1 MSLMTFLALAVAAA
15 EPGSAPRQLAIGDA
29 LPELRG
35 EFLNGKAAILPQAAA
50 GRPALLLLG
59 FTYDSRIAVEAWASR
74 FREQYKSAGDRV
86 TFFEV
91 PMIGGMARMGKW
103 FIDSGMRK
111 GTPKQ
116 DWEHVITV
124 YGGVAPWKARTAF
137 QDPKAAYLVL
147 IDGAG
152 KVAWM
157 HRDSGFNEK
166 AFAAL
171 RSAVDGLLQ
180 PTR

>member
-1 MSLMTFLALAVAAA
+1 MTLFAPMLLFAVAADPQA
-15 EPGSAPRQLAIGDA
+15 AARPLAPGDT
-29 LPELRG
+29 LPELKG
-35 EFLNGKAAILPQAAA
+35 EFLNGKTAILPQAAA

-59 FTYDSRIAVEAWASR
+59 FTYDSRIAVEVWAAR

-86 TFFEV
+86 TFYEI

-103 FIDSGMRK
+103 FIDGGMRK

-124 YGGVAPWKARTAF
+124 YGGVAPWKARAAF

-157 HRDSGFNEK
+157 HRDSAFDEN

-171 RSAVDGLLQ
+171 RSAVDRLLQ
-180 PTR
+180 SPH

>member
-1 MSLMTFLALAVAAA
+1 MMTMFASMLLFAVAADTPA
-15 EPGSAPRQLAIGDA
+15 VRPLAAGDT

-35 EFLNGKAAILPQAAA
+35 EFLNGKPAILPQAAA

-59 FTYDSRIAVEAWASR
+59 FTYDSRIAVEAWAAR

-157 HRDSGFNEK
+157 HRDSGFDEK
-166 AFAAL
+166 ALAAL
-171 RSAVDGLLQ
+171 RSAVDGLLH

>member
-1 MSLMTFLALAVAAA
+1 MMTLF
-15 EPGSAPRQLAIGDA
+15 APLLLFGATADSQTVRPLNTGDT

-35 EFLNGKAAILPQAAA
+35 EFLNGKPAVLPQAAS

-59 FTYDSRIAVEAWASR
+59 FTYDSRVAVETWAAR
-74 FREQYKSAGDRV
+74 FREQYKSAGDSV
-86 TFFEV
+86 TFYEI

-124 YGGVAPWKARTAF
+124 YGGVSPWKTRTGF
-137 QDPKAAYLVL
+137 RDPKAAYLIL
-147 IDGAG
+147 MDGAG
-152 KVAWM
+152 KIVWR
-157 HRDSGFNEK
+157 HSDSGFDEQ
-166 AFAAL
+166 AFASMRDAIDKL
-171 RSAVDGLLQ
+171 RR
-180 PTR
+180 PH

>member
-1 MSLMTFLALAVAAA
+1 MTMFASMLLFAVAADTPA
-15 EPGSAPRQLAIGDA
+15 SRPLAAGDT

-35 EFLNGKAAILPQAAA
+35 EFLNGKPAILPQAAA

-59 FTYDSRIAVEAWASR
+59 FTYDSRIAVEAWAAR

-124 YGGVAPWKARTAF
+124 YGGVAPWKARTGF
-137 QDPKAAYLVL
+137 QDPKAAYLIL
-147 IDGAG
+147 LDPAG
-152 KVAWM
+152 KVLWR
-157 HRDSGFNEK
+157 HNDSGFDEK
-166 AFAAL
+166 AFAELKA
-171 RSAVDGLLQ
+171 AIEKAKH
-180 PTR
+180 